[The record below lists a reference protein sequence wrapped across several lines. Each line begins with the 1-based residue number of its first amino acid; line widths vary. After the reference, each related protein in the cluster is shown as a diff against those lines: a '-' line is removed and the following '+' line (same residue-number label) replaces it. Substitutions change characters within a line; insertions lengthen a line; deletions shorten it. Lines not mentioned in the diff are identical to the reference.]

1 LSSIKYALHG
11 RAYAS
16 RAILRVETLEIEM
29 KRSAALIAALMLAAP
44 AFADEQQA
52 ILHGKAL
59 VVENC
64 SGCHAIGNEDTS
76 PNPKSPPF
84 RTLSQRYPLDA
95 LEEAFVEGIDTG
107 HPEMPRFIA
116 SPEQIA
122 DIIAYIGT
130 LNP

>member
-1 LSSIKYALHG
+1 MRY
-11 RAYAS
+11 
-16 RAILRVETLEIEM
+16 
-29 KRSAALIAALMLAAP
+29 SAAFMAALLLASP
-44 AFADEQQA
+44 VFADEQQA

-64 SGCHAIGNEDTS
+64 SGCHAVGNKDTS

-107 HPEMPRFIA
+107 HPDMPRFVA
-116 SPEQIA
+116 SPDQIA

-130 LNP
+130 LKP

>member
-1 LSSIKYALHG
+1 MRKTIA
-11 RAYAS
+11 
-16 RAILRVETLEIEM
+16 VM
-29 KRSAALIAALMLAAP
+29 AALSLTTP
-44 AFADEQQA
+44 AIADEQQA

-64 SGCHAIGNEDTS
+64 SGCHAIGNKDTS

-107 HPEMPRFIA
+107 HPEMPRFVA
-116 SPEQIA
+116 SPDQIA

-130 LNP
+130 LKP

>member
-1 LSSIKYALHG
+1 MFSIKYALHE

-16 RAILRVETLEIEM
+16 QAASRVETLEIEM
-29 KRSAALIAALMLAAP
+29 KKTAALIAALALAAP
-44 AFADEQQA
+44 AFADEQKA

-59 VVENC
+59 VIENC
-64 SGCHAIGNEDTS
+64 SGCHAIGNTDIS

-116 SPEQIA
+116 TPDQIA

-130 LNP
+130 LKP

>member
-1 LSSIKYALHG
+1 MTRTIAF
-11 RAYAS
+11 AS
-16 RAILRVETLEIEM
+16 
-29 KRSAALIAALMLAAP
+29 ALIMATP
-44 AFADEQQA
+44 VFADEQQA

-64 SGCHAIGNEDTS
+64 SGCHAVGDRDKS

-84 RTLSQRYPLDA
+84 RTLSLRYPLDA

-122 DIIAYIGT
+122 AIIAYIGT
-130 LNP
+130 LKP

>member
-1 LSSIKYALHG
+1 MSKALG
-11 RAYAS
+11 
-16 RAILRVETLEIEM
+16 LM
-29 KRSAALIAALMLAAP
+29 AAVLMAAP
-44 AFADEQQA
+44 AIADEQA
-52 ILHGKAL
+52 SIVRGKAL
-59 VVENC
+59 VTENC
-64 SGCHAIGNEDTS
+64 SGCHAIGLNDTS

-116 SPEQIA
+116 TPEQIA
-122 DIIAYIGT
+122 SIIAYIGT

>member
-1 LSSIKYALHG
+1 MLHQN
-11 RAYAS
+11 
-16 RAILRVETLEIEM
+16 INVEHFRTEM
-29 KRSAALIAALMLAAP
+29 KKSAALIAAL
-44 AFADEQQA
+44 AFASPVFAGEEQA

-64 SGCHAIGNEDTS
+64 SGCHAIGAKDVS

-84 RTLSQRYPLDA
+84 RTLSQRYPLEA

-107 HPEMPRFIA
+107 HPEMPRFVA

>member
-1 LSSIKYALHG
+1 
-11 RAYAS
+11 
-16 RAILRVETLEIEM
+16 M
-29 KRSAALIAALMLAAP
+29 AALSLTTP
-44 AFADEQQA
+44 AIADEQQA

-64 SGCHAIGNEDTS
+64 SGCHAIGNKDTS

-107 HPEMPRFIA
+107 HPEMPRFVA
-116 SPEQIA
+116 SPDQIA

-130 LNP
+130 LKP